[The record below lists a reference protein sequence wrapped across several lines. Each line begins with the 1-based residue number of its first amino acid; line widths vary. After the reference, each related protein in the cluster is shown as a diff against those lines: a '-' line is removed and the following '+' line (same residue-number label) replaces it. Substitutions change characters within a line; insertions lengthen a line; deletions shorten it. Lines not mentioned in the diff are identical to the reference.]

1 VHQKISCLY
10 WLGAGNA
17 SCPAIEFNN
26 YNKVVL
32 VDARIEACNRLESL
46 VSAHRNLFVVNACIG
61 RDGEETSKFSIY
73 NERSLSAKSK
83 PTSLLELFPGL
94 KLEELVSVKALSAKE
109 ILNEVHPKDKNVLIL
124 ELLDSCGSTLLELK
138 ETGLL
143 HSFDQVF
150 IRCGVDSLFEGAWE
164 KSQVVEFL
172 TDEFFRVVSID
183 DTDPDIQL
191 IEFKFDQIG
200 KAFKETEQENQV
212 LKNEVEYLKSE
223 IAQKDGLLIERD
235 ATHTE
240 AQEKHAKE
248 LEQLQSEVAQKDGLL
263 DERDTTYTEAQ
274 EKHAKELEQ
283 LKSEIAQKDG
293 LLKEHNAAFTE
304 AQEKHAKEL
313 EQLKSEIAQ
322 KDGLLKEHNVTHTEV
337 QEKHAKELEQ
347 LNSEIAQKDG
357 LLNEHNA
364 AFTEAQEKH
373 AKELEQL
380 QSEVAQKDGLLN
392 EHNAAFTE
400 AQEKHAKELD
410 QLKSE
415 IAQKDGLLKEH
426 NAAFTEAQEKHA
438 KELEQIKSEIA
449 QKDGLLKEHN
459 AAFTEAQEK
468 HAKELEQIKSEIV
481 KVRAEHERSSSSFNL
496 KLEKLDDEKAKLL
509 RQKQEFIKQVAQL
522 TASISTLCKQNLK
535 LQVDLDDLR
544 GKFEEKAASEKALNS
559 LIGELHQ
566 KLQQAAIFY
575 RKLEKEHPELLGSKS
590 E

>member
-1 VHQKISCLY
+1 MHQKISCLY

-200 KAFKETEQENQV
+200 KAFKETDQENQV
-212 LKNEVEYLKSE
+212 LKNEVEHLKSE

-235 ATHTE
+235 ATLTE
-240 AQEKHAKE
+240 AQERHAKE
-248 LEQLQSEVAQKDGLL
+248 LEQLKTEIAQKDGLL
-263 DERDTTYTEAQ
+263 NEHNAAFTEAQ
-274 EKHAKELEQ
+274 EEHAKELDQ

-322 KDGLLKEHNVTHTEV
+322 KDGLLIERDATHTEA
-337 QEKHAKELEQ
+337 QEKHAKELDQLQSEVAQKDGLLDEHNAAFTEAQGKHAKELEQ

-357 LLNEHNA
+357 LLKEHHA

-373 AKELEQL
+373 AKELQ
-380 QSEVAQKDGLLN
+380 QV
-392 EHNAAFTE
+392 
-400 AQEKHAKELD
+400 
-410 QLKSE
+410 
-415 IAQKDGLLKEH
+415 
-426 NAAFTEAQEKHA
+426 
-438 KELEQIKSEIA
+438 
-449 QKDGLLKEHN
+449 
-459 AAFTEAQEK
+459 
-468 HAKELEQIKSEIV
+468 KSEIV
-481 KVRAEHERSSSSFNL
+481 KACAEHERSSSSFNL
-496 KLEKLDDEKAKLL
+496 RLEKLEDEKAKLL

-544 GKFEEKAASEKALNS
+544 EKFEEKAASEKALNS

-566 KLQQAAIFY
+566 KLQQAANFY
-575 RKLEKEHPELLGSKS
+575 RKLEKEHPELLGSNS

>member
-1 VHQKISCLY
+1 MHQKISCLY

-17 SCPAIEFNN
+17 SCPTIEFNN
-26 YNKVVL
+26 YDKVVL

-46 VSAHRNLFVVNACIG
+46 VSAHRNLCVVNACIG

-73 NERSLSAKSK
+73 NERNLSAKSK

-94 KLEELVSVKALSAKE
+94 KLEELESVKALCAKE

-150 IRCGVDSLFEGAWE
+150 ISCGVDSLFEGAWE

-172 TDEFFRVVSID
+172 TDEFFSVVSID

-263 DERDTTYTEAQ
+263 
-274 EKHAKELEQ
+274 
-283 LKSEIAQKDG
+283 
-293 LLKEHNAAFTE
+293 
-304 AQEKHAKEL
+304 
-313 EQLKSEIAQ
+313 
-322 KDGLLKEHNVTHTEV
+322 
-337 QEKHAKELEQ
+337 
-347 LNSEIAQKDG
+347 
-357 LLNEHNA
+357 
-364 AFTEAQEKH
+364 
-373 AKELEQL
+373 
-380 QSEVAQKDGLLN
+380 N

-410 QLKSE
+410 QL
-415 IAQKDGLLKEH
+415 
-426 NAAFTEAQEKHA
+426 
-438 KELEQIKSEIA
+438 KSEIA

>member
-17 SCPAIEFNN
+17 SCPTIEFNN
-26 YNKVVL
+26 YDKVVL

-46 VSAHRNLFVVNACIG
+46 VSAHRNLCVVNACIG

-73 NERSLSAKSK
+73 NERNLSAKSK

-94 KLEELVSVKALSAKE
+94 KLEELESVKALCAKE

-172 TDEFFRVVSID
+172 TDEFFSVVSID

-438 KELEQIKSEIA
+438 KELEQIKSEI
-449 QKDGLLKEHN
+449 
-459 AAFTEAQEK
+459 
-468 HAKELEQIKSEIV
+468 V

>member
-1 VHQKISCLY
+1 MHQKISCLY

-17 SCPAIEFNN
+17 SCPTIEFNN

-46 VSAHRNLFVVNACIG
+46 VSAHRNLCVVNACIE
-61 RDGEETSKFSIY
+61 RDGEETSEFSIY

-109 ILNEVHPKDKNVLIL
+109 ILNEVNPKDKNVLIL

-143 HSFDQVF
+143 HSFEQVF
-150 IRCGVDSLFEGAWE
+150 ISCGVDSLFEGAWE

-172 TDEFFRVVSID
+172 SDEFFRVVSID

-212 LKNEVEYLKSE
+212 LKNEVEHLKSDIAQKNSLLKEHNAAFNEAQEKHVDELERLKSE
-223 IAQKDGLLIERD
+223 IAQKNSLLSERD
-235 ATHTE
+235 A
-240 AQEKHAKE
+240 A
-248 LEQLQSEVAQKDGLL
+248 L
-263 DERDTTYTEAQ
+263 TEAQ

-283 LKSEIAQKDG
+283 LKSEIAQKDD
-293 LLKEHNAAFTE
+293 LLDERDAAFTESQEKHVNELERLKSEIAQKEDLLDERNAAFTEAQEKHVNELERLKSEIAQKDDLLDERDAAFTE

-322 KDGLLKEHNVTHTEV
+322 KDGLL
-337 QEKHAKELEQ
+337 
-347 LNSEIAQKDG
+347 
-357 LLNEHNA
+357 NEHSA
-364 AFTEAQEKH
+364 AFNEAQEKH

-380 QSEVAQKDGLLN
+380 
-392 EHNAAFTE
+392 
-400 AQEKHAKELD
+400 
-410 QLKSE
+410 KSE
-415 IAQKDGLLKEH
+415 IAQKNGLLNEH
-426 NAAFTEAQEKHA
+426 SAAFNEAQEKHTNEV
-438 KELEQIKSEIA
+438 EL
-449 QKDGLLKEHN
+449 L
-459 AAFTEAQEK
+459 
-468 HAKELEQIKSEIV
+468 KSEIV
-481 KVRAEHERSSSSFNL
+481 EACAEHERSTSSFNL
-496 KLEKLDDEKAKLL
+496 RLEKLGDEKAKLL
-509 RQKQEFIKQVAQL
+509 SHKQETNKQVAQQM
-522 TASISTLCKQNLK
+522 ASISTLSKQNLK

-544 GKFEEKAASEKALNS
+544 DKFEEKAASEKALNS

-566 KLQQAAIFY
+566 KLQQAANFY
-575 RKLEKEHPELLGSKS
+575 RKLEKEHPELLGSNS

>member
-1 VHQKISCLY
+1 MHQKISCLY

-438 KELEQIKSEIA
+438 KELEQIKSEI
-449 QKDGLLKEHN
+449 
-459 AAFTEAQEK
+459 
-468 HAKELEQIKSEIV
+468 V

>member
-1 VHQKISCLY
+1 MHQKISCLY

-313 EQLKSEIAQ
+313 EQL
-322 KDGLLKEHNVTHTEV
+322 
-337 QEKHAKELEQ
+337 
-347 LNSEIAQKDG
+347 
-357 LLNEHNA
+357 
-364 AFTEAQEKH
+364 
-373 AKELEQL
+373 

-410 QLKSE
+410 QL
-415 IAQKDGLLKEH
+415 
-426 NAAFTEAQEKHA
+426 
-438 KELEQIKSEIA
+438 KSEIA

>member
-1 VHQKISCLY
+1 MHQKISCLY

-223 IAQKDGLLIERD
+223 IAQKDGLL
-235 ATHTE
+235 
-240 AQEKHAKE
+240 
-248 LEQLQSEVAQKDGLL
+248 
-263 DERDTTYTEAQ
+263 
-274 EKHAKELEQ
+274 
-283 LKSEIAQKDG
+283 
-293 LLKEHNAAFTE
+293 
-304 AQEKHAKEL
+304 
-313 EQLKSEIAQ
+313 
-322 KDGLLKEHNVTHTEV
+322 KEHNVTHTEV

-373 AKELEQL
+373 AKEL
-380 QSEVAQKDGLLN
+380 
-392 EHNAAFTE
+392 
-400 AQEKHAKELD
+400 D
-410 QLKSE
+410 QL
-415 IAQKDGLLKEH
+415 
-426 NAAFTEAQEKHA
+426 
-438 KELEQIKSEIA
+438 KSEIA

>member
-17 SCPAIEFNN
+17 SCPTIEFNN
-26 YNKVVL
+26 YDKVVL

-46 VSAHRNLFVVNACIG
+46 VSAHRNLCVVNACIG

-73 NERSLSAKSK
+73 NERNLSAKSK

-94 KLEELVSVKALSAKE
+94 KLEELESVKALCAKE

-150 IRCGVDSLFEGAWE
+150 ISCGVDSLFEGAWE

-172 TDEFFRVVSID
+172 TDEFFSVVSID

-200 KAFKETEQENQV
+200 KVFKETEQENQV
-212 LKNEVEYLKSE
+212 LKNEVEYLKSEIAQKDGLLDERDAKYTEAQEKHARELEQLKTEIAQKDGLLDERDATYTEAQEKHARELEQLKSE

-263 DERDTTYTEAQ
+263 DE
-274 EKHAKELEQ
+274 
-283 LKSEIAQKDG
+283 
-293 LLKEHNAAFTE
+293 HNAAFTE
-304 AQEKHAKEL
+304 AQ
-313 EQLKSEIAQ
+313 
-322 KDGLLKEHNVTHTEV
+322 G
-337 QEKHAKELEQ
+337 KHAKELEQ

-357 LLNEHNA
+357 LLKEHHA

-380 QSEVAQKDGLLN
+380 QSE
-392 EHNAAFTE
+392 
-400 AQEKHAKELD
+400 
-410 QLKSE
+410 

-426 NAAFTEAQEKHA
+426 NAAFTKAQEKHAKELEQIKSEIAQKDVLLKEHNAAFTEMQEKHA

-468 HAKELEQIKSEIV
+468 HAKELQQVKSEIV
-481 KVRAEHERSSSSFNL
+481 KACAEHERSSSSFNL
-496 KLEKLDDEKAKLL
+496 RLEKLEDEKAKLL

-544 GKFEEKAASEKALNS
+544 GKFEEKVASENALKS

-566 KLQQAAIFY
+566 KLQQAANFY
-575 RKLEKEHPELLGSKS
+575 RKLEKEHPELLGSNS